1 MAVNVLGLAGLT
13 MNAAI
18 IAFVLSLIIGAL
30 FVWFGAKVAGVNKR
44 RRTWGNAILVVILML
59 VLRILLGHI
68 GGGIGELVGIIGSI
82 AIIKY
87 VYSTAWVKAI
97 IAWIFMLIAIVVVTI
112 VLGIGIIGVAL
123 F

>member
-1 MAVNVLGLAGLT
+1 MAINVLGLAGLT
-13 MNAAI
+13 MTAAI

-68 GGGIGELVGIIGSI
+68 GGGIGELLGIIGSI

-97 IAWIFMLIAIVVVTI
+97 IAWVFMLIAIVVVAI